1 MRKLIEATLVSLDG
15 VVGSPEEWALP
26 RWDEENKEF
35 AHAQLADV
43 DAFLLGRVTYEK
55 FAAAWS
61 QVTGDPYLDT
71 INRLPKFVASASLRE
86 PAWNATPITG
96 DVAAEVARLKNQS
109 GKTIMKY
116 GTGQLDGTLISHG
129 LIDEFHFSVFPVAV
143 GSGLRLFEG
152 IDISGLA
159 LTLTGTKTFAN
170 GVRPVELRPRWCSAI
185 RIAASKGMIIVPIP
199 SSALVLSGGGNAG
212 AAWMA
217 GIISGLQQQGVG
229 LGDADLIVGT
239 SAGARVGAQLATAG
253 MPGRGHLPPVWH
265 ARGHGVRHAPAVR
278 GRLDADHRRS
288 PGPAGGRE
296 ADRGYGA
303 ARRAARVRR

>member
-86 PAWNATPITG
+86 TAWNATPIAG

-129 LIDEFHFSVFPVAV
+129 LIDEFHFSVFPLTV
-143 GSGLRLFEG
+143 GHGLRLFEG
-152 IDISGLA
+152 IDTRGMA
-159 LTLTGTKTFAN
+159 LRLTGTKTFAN
-170 GVRPVELRPRWCSAI
+170 GVVQLSYVPR
-185 RIAASKGMIIVPIP
+185 
-199 SSALVLSGGGNAG
+199 
-212 AAWMA
+212 
-217 GIISGLQQQGVG
+217 
-229 LGDADLIVGT
+229 
-239 SAGARVGAQLATAG
+239 
-253 MPGRGHLPPVWH
+253 
-265 ARGHGVRHAPAVR
+265 
-278 GRLDADHRRS
+278 
-288 PGPAGGRE
+288 
-296 ADRGYGA
+296 
-303 ARRAARVRR
+303 

>member
-35 AHAQLADV
+35 ARAQLADV

-86 PAWNATPITG
+86 MAWNATPITG

-170 GVRPVELRPRWCSAI
+170 GVVQLSY
-185 RIAASKGMIIVPIP
+185 VPGGAP
-199 SSALVLSGGGNAG
+199 QSG
-212 AAWMA
+212 
-217 GIISGLQQQGVG
+217 S
-229 LGDADLIVGT
+229 
-239 SAGARVGAQLATAG
+239 
-253 MPGRGHLPPVWH
+253 P
-265 ARGHGVRHAPAVR
+265 
-278 GRLDADHRRS
+278 HRK
-288 PGPAGGRE
+288 E
-296 ADRGYGA
+296 
-303 ARRAARVRR
+303 